1 MMPGEKA
8 AWYES
13 SGPISNYFAAVNRN
27 KRSITVNFKKA
38 EGRQLILDLIKDA
51 DVV

>member
-1 MMPGEKA
+1 MTGEKD
-8 AWYES
+8 AWDES

-27 KRSITVNFKKA
+27 KRSITINFKKA

-51 DVV
+51 DVL

>member
-1 MMPGEKA
+1 MMAGEKA
-8 AWYES
+8 AWDES
-13 SGPISNYFAAVNRN
+13 SGPMSNYFAAVNRN
-27 KRSITVNFKKA
+27 KRSITVNVKKA

>member
-1 MMPGEKA
+1 MMPGEEA
-8 AWYES
+8 AWNES

-51 DVV
+51 DVL

>member
-1 MMPGEKA
+1 MSGEK
-8 AWYES
+8 ES
-13 SGPISNYFAAVNRN
+13 WNETSGPISNYFAAVNRN

>member
-1 MMPGEKA
+1 MMHGEKE
-8 AWYES
+8 AWVES

-38 EGRQLILDLIKDA
+38 EGRQIILNLIKDA